1 MTLQKFATEAKL
13 ATLQEVSKACHLAFY
28 HMKKEGQTEFTASDC
43 SGWLDSLHLPKPNVS
58 RLTDNLKKSRD
69 TINGGKAGTF
79 RLHATYIAKM
89 EAAWPQLSEKSQE
102 VLDHGTVLPPTL
114 YQNTRGFIESIS
126 KQINRSYEE
135 NIFDGCAVLMRRLE
149 EMLLILSYEKLGITA
164 AIKDANGSYLM
175 LEGIVKNAENNPT
188 LSLSR
193 NSKRDIEVFR
203 DLGNFSAHKVFYNA
217 KREYIKEKI
226 DDFRALVEELLHKS
240 GLRT

>member
-1 MTLQKFATEAKL
+1 VTLQKFATEAKL
-13 ATLQEVSKACHLAFY
+13 ATLQEVPKACHLAFY
-28 HMKKEGQTEFTASDC
+28 HLTKAGKVEFTAADC
-43 SGWLDSLHLPKPNVS
+43 AKWLDGLHLPKPNTS
-58 RLTDNLKKSRD
+58 RLTDNLKKSKD
-69 TINGGKAGTF
+69 TVKGTKAGYF
-79 RLHATYIAKM
+79 RLHATYIARM
-89 EAAWPQLSEKSQE
+89 EAAWPHLSEKSQE
-102 VLDHGTVLPPTL
+102 VLDHGTVLPQAL
-114 YQNTRGFIESIS
+114 YQNTRGFIESIA

-149 EMLLILSYEKLGITA
+149 EMLLILSYEKLGIA
-164 AIKDANGSYLM
+164 NSIKDAKNNYVM
-175 LEGIVKNAENNPT
+175 LEAIVKNAEGNAT
-188 LSLSR
+188 LNLSR